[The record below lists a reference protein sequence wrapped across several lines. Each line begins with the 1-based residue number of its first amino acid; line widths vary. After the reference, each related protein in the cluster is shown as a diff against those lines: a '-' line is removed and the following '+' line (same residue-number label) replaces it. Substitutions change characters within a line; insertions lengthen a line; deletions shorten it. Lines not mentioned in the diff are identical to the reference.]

1 LVAVGHLSVIPVR
14 TGCWITIHPC
24 RGRWERNVRVPVDWT
39 PLIGRPNPMMA
50 NLSFTENLS
59 VAVLGTEER
68 NVKLD
73 LADLLWPEVRRFG
86 PVITTAPAARVAAC

>member
-1 LVAVGHLSVIPVR
+1 
-14 TGCWITIHPC
+14 
-24 RGRWERNVRVPVDWT
+24 
-39 PLIGRPNPMMA
+39 MMA